1 MTTLSRIRQW
11 LLGALVF
18 GLLGTF
24 VELLLLAHYED
35 LLQIVPLALIALALV
50 LAVWHATRP
59 GPAIVRTMQ
68 ALMAAFVVAGLAGVG
83 LHLRGAAEFQR
94 EIDPTQSRWSIFKK
108 TIGAQ
113 APPALAPGIMV
124 QFGLLGLIYTY
135 RLPVAASPD
144 AAPSPHW
151 SEE

>member
-1 MTTLSRIRQW
+1 MTTLSQIRRW
-11 LLGALVF
+11 LLGALIL

-24 VELLLLAHYED
+24 AELLLLGHYED
-35 LLQIVPLALIALALV
+35 LLQIVPLALMSPALV
-50 LAVWHATRP
+50 LAVWHAARPRP
-59 GPAIVRTMQ
+59 GIVRTMQ
-68 ALMAAFVVAGLAGVG
+68 VLMAAFVVAGLAGVG

-108 TIGAQ
+108 AIVAQ

-135 RLPVAASPD
+135 RLPVTASPD
-144 AAPSPHW
+144 AAPS
-151 SEE
+151 SLE